1 MKFTELSEKDQRI
14 ATAIRKYHKE
24 LITLDEAAGL
34 LVEFISNTKK
44 AAADQQENI
53 DWIDYAPSLE
63 IFDLYTMMYKITNID
78 PTTKQSTG
86 LIKLS
91 KVSK

>member
-1 MKFTELSEKDQRI
+1 MKFTELTEKNQRV

-24 LITLDEAAGL
+24 LITSDEAAGL
-34 LVEFISNTKK
+34 LVEFISNVKE
-44 AAADQQENI
+44 AAANQQEKI

-78 PTTKQSTG
+78 PTTKRSTG
-86 LIKLS
+86 LIKLR
-91 KVSK
+91 KI